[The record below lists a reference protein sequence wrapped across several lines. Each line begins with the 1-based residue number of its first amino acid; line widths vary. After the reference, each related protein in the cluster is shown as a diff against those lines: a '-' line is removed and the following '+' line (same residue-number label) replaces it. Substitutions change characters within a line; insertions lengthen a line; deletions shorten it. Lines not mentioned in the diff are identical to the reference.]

1 MQIGPVTY
9 IPLCNLLVFT
19 EATSAEKLF
28 LGPTCKFA
36 YIMYM
41 LHNNIYV
48 DQL

>member
-19 EATSAEKLF
+19 EPTSAEKLL
-28 LGPTCKFA
+28 LGPTHKFT
-36 YIMYM
+36 YIMDI
-41 LHNNIYV
+41 LQNNLYI